1 MQDLLEEY
9 CSLPLSSR
17 PYSEVELDPSPG
29 GRELVVVV
37 GGEAH
42 GLSAAA
48 KKLAL
53 DRLGERAFVPTRNG
67 VDSLNVASAAS
78 VILFD
83 IARRMDQAAKE
94 QSRNAKL
101 EEDRR
106 GAV

>member
-1 MQDLLEEY
+1 M
-9 CSLPLSSR
+9 
-17 PYSEVELDPSPG
+17 ELDASG

-83 IARRMDQAAKE
+83 IARRMDQASKE
-94 QSRNAKL
+94 RSRNTKS